1 MIVALV
7 LVGLVAYNLLLREP
21 AAADGPIEAIPL
33 ATSAAS
39 AAQPTTAAAAATAAP
54 ADAAATAP
62 ADAAATAAPADA
74 TAPTAAASASAPAGE
89 LRFQIVPD
97 QSEVRFKLTEEL
109 RGAPTNVVGKSN
121 QVAGELAIVP
131 DDLSKVQVGT
141 IQINARTL
149 ETDSTQRN
157 RAIRNFILN
166 TDSYEFITFKP
177 SSISGLEGAAALGQE
192 YSFDI
197 AGDLTIRDVTKPV
210 VFKATVKPES
220 AEKLSGTASTVIKR
234 GDYNLTI
241 PSVPFVANVAEDV
254 TLEIDF
260 VAAPVS

>member
-1 MIVALV
+1 MNRKGMLIAGAIVVVL
-7 LVGLVAYNLLLREP
+7 LVGVAAYNLLLREP
-21 AAADGPIEAIPL
+21 AAADGPIQAIPL
-33 ATSAAS
+33 GTQAPV
-39 AAQPTTAAAAATAAP
+39 AQPTAAP
-54 ADAAATAP
+54 AAAAP
-62 ADAAATAAPADA
+62 TAAPAEA
-74 TAPTAAASASAPAGE
+74 AAPTAAASPAAGGE

-97 QSEVRFKLTEEL
+97 QSEVRFKLSEVL
-109 RGAPTNVVGKSN
+109 RGQPTNVVGKSN
-121 QVAGELAIVP
+121 QVAGQLAVLP

-177 SSISGLEGAAALGQE
+177 TAISGLSGKAALGQE

-210 VFKATVKPES
+210 VFKATVKPE
-220 AEKLSGTASTVIKR
+220 AADKLSGSASTVIKR
-234 GDYNLTI
+234 ADYNLSI
-241 PSVPFVANVAEDV
+241 PNVPFVANVGDDV